1 MQTDR
6 SAQRIA
12 AFSLGTAAIFDL
24 TGAVIYRALRGALPD
39 PPAPGSAARVFQEST
54 ATIRAAHR
62 EAISHA
68 GARARSGTAFTA

>member
-24 TGAVIYRALRGALPD
+24 TGAVIYRALRGALPA
-39 PPAPGSAARVFQEST
+39 PPPPESAAGVFSESA
-54 ATIRAAHR
+54 ATIREAHR

-68 GARARSGTAFTA
+68 RGRSGAASTA